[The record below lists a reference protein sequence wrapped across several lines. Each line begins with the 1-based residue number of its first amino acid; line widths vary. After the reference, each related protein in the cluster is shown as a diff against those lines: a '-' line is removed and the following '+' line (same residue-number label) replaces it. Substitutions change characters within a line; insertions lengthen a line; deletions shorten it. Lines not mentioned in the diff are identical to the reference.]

1 MQLEFE
7 FVVGA
12 NRAHYAAGN
21 ENLLTLVSAKKII

>member
-12 NRAHYAAGN
+12 DRAYCATGN
-21 ENLLTLVSAKKII
+21 ENLLTLVYAKKII

>member
-7 FVVGA
+7 FAVGTD
-12 NRAHYAAGN
+12 RALCAAGN